1 MSSFALSTFDAM
13 FRWPRRRAVVET
25 TRVGRYELR
34 VEVVHAGTRSEGRI
48 GRLYFDGR
56 EIHGIRPGD
65 TVVVDPGSP
74 VFVYAGD
81 DREHLWSVSGWTVE
95 APGSR

>member
-1 MSSFALSTFDAM
+1 M

-34 VEVVHAGTRSEGRI
+34 VEVLRVGTRSEGRI
-48 GRLYFDGR
+48 GRLYCDDH
-56 EIHGIRPGD
+56 EIRGIRRGE

-74 VFVYAGD
+74 VFVFAGD
-81 DREHLWSVSGWTVE
+81 DREHLWSVSGWTVQ
-95 APGSR
+95 PPDSR